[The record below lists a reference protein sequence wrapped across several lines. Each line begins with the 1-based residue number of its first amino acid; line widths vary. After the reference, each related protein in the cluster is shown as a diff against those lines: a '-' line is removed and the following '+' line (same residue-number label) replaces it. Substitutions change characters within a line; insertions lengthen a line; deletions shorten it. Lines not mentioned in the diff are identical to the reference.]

1 MSGKMMKI
9 LVLLSLFLILSIT
22 LVSLGIAY
30 AGGITGLGLL
40 GVPLFFTAGVVVIL
54 AQLIPAEILLASFV
68 GTTFSFFGKAGP
80 SIQVRS
86 G

>member
-1 MSGKMMKI
+1 MSGKMIKI

-30 AGGITGLGLL
+30 AGGIRGLGLL
-40 GVPLFFTAGVVVIL
+40 GVSLFFTAGVVVIL

-68 GTTFSFFGKAGP
+68 GTTFSFFRKAGP
-80 SIQVRS
+80 SIQVR
-86 G
+86 